1 MGDVQD
7 DDGPDRDL
15 APDHLLNAADDLG
28 APAELARLLSILD
41 LEQIEENLYR
51 GISPKD
57 GWQRVFGGQVIG
69 QALVAASRTVAG
81 RDAHSLH
88 AYFLRPG
95 DPAVP
100 IVYEVERLRDGRSF
114 TTRRVIA
121 VQHGRP
127 IFAMSASFHIDEP
140 GLAHQIAMPA
150 VPPPESLAPLRD
162 ALAPHLETLHPFVR
176 TFFKSERLVDLR
188 PVDLK
193 HYTTRDPLP
202 PIQDIWVRIN
212 GRLPDDPAIHRCA
225 LAYASDVT
233 LLDTSLFAHGRP
245 PLDPALEVASL
256 DHAMWFHRPFRAD
269 EWLLYHQD
277 SPTSGGARGYTRG
290 LVFDQ
295 AGRLVASAVQEG
307 LIRGD

>member
-1 MGDVQD
+1 MGDAPNQE
-7 DDGPDRDL
+7 GPSKAEDL
-15 APDHLLNAADDLG
+15 EGAS
-28 APAELARLLSILD
+28 APAELARLLSILN
-41 LEQIEENLYR
+41 LEPIEENLYR
-51 GISPKD
+51 GTSPQD

-69 QALVAASRTVAG
+69 QALVAASRTVEG
-81 RDAHSLH
+81 RNAHSLH
-88 AYFLRPG
+88 AYFIRPG
-95 DPAVP
+95 DPTVP

-127 IFAMSASFHIDEP
+127 IFAMSASFHIEEP
-140 GLAHQIAMPA
+140 GLEHQVAMPA
-150 VPPPESLAPLRD
+150 VPPPETLAPLRD
-162 ALAPHLETLHPFVR
+162 ALAPYLDTLHPFVR
-176 TFFKSERLVDLR
+176 TFFKRDRLVDLR

-193 HYTTRDPLP
+193 HYTTREPLAP
-202 PIQDIWVRIN
+202 VQDIWVRIN

-245 PLDPALEVASL
+245 PLDPDLEVASL

-269 EWLLYHQD
+269 DWLLYHQD
-277 SPTSGGARGYTRG
+277 SPTSGGARGYNRG
-290 LVFDQ
+290 LVFDR